1 MDIIKDKK
9 DIYCSAS
16 EAILELV
23 PNSSFAIKGDDLS
36 TLDWQDKENTQPSD
50 SAITAKMAEL
60 ETKWNNIELARLNRQ
75 LEYPA
80 IVDQLDKIY
89 HEGIDAWKVD
99 IKAVKDK
106 YPKT

>member
-16 EAILELV
+16 EAILKLV
-23 PNSSFAIKGDDLS
+23 PNSSFAIKGNDLS
-36 TLDWQDKENTQPSD
+36 TIDWQDEENTQPSD

-60 ETKWNNIELARLNRQ
+60 ETEWNNTELARLNRK
-75 LEYPA
+75 LEYPS

-89 HEGIDAWKVD
+89 HEGIDAWKAD
-99 IKAVKDK
+99 IKAIKDK
-106 YPKT
+106 HPKG